1 MKHSKDK
8 KNLFNK
14 DLLYKVLI
22 FIVTVSIISYFQ
34 PRDSKFNYQY
44 DIDKPWHYGQ
54 LMATF
59 DFPIYKS
66 DQLVQK
72 EQDSILA
79 HFHPYYQQD
88 TNVKE
93 EVIKKLRTDYQTHLH
108 NIMPS
113 QSYLTHLIQSLEE
126 VYNTGILATDEQV
139 QLKKDSISS
148 IMIVQNKVANQHHI
162 TELLSVK
169 DAYTRLLNKDTLRYR
184 SDILQQC
191 NLNEYL
197 YPNLIF
203 DEARTE
209 SAKEEVLETYP
220 WANGMVQSGQ
230 RIIDRGEIV
239 TEEVFNILESLKK
252 ESIKQNSSIGQ
263 KHFVLVG
270 QVLIVAIYILCFF
283 IFMELFRKKYY
294 ARKRNILL
302 VFALITLYCVTTGIM
317 VSRNFLNVNIL
328 PYAMLPIIIRVFLDS
343 RTAFMAHVTTILICS
358 ICLRY
363 PHEFILLQL
372 AAGMV
377 AIYSLRELSQRSQ
390 LFRTAFIIL
399 LTYSLVYFA
408 YELAT
413 ESDLNKLN
421 WGMYIY
427 FCINI
432 TLILFTYPLLF
443 MLEKT
448 FGFTSDVTLV
458 ELSNINNPLLR
469 QMSETVPGTF
479 QHSMQVANLAA
490 EVANHIGA
498 KSQLVR
504 TAALYHDIGKMEHP
518 AFFTENQSGGIN
530 PHKRLKY
537 EQSAKV
543 VINHV
548 IDGLKLAEKH
558 NLPKVIKDFICTHHG
573 RGVTKYFYIS
583 WKNEHPNEEI
593 EEALFTYPGPNP
605 FTKEHAILMMADAVE
620 AASRSLPEYTEESI
634 SNLVDKIIDTQ
645 VSDEFFKE
653 CPITFLDIATA
664 KAVFKEKLKII
675 YHTRISYPEL
685 NK

>member
-8 KNLFNK
+8 KMIFNK

-139 QLKKDSISS
+139 QLKKDSINS

-358 ICLRY
+358 ISLRY

-427 FCINI
+427 FCINS

-573 RGVTKYFYIS
+573 KGVTKYFYIS

-593 EEALFTYPGPNP
+593 EEDLFTYPGPNP

-620 AASRSLPEYTEESI
+620 AASRSLSEYTEESI

>member
-8 KNLFNK
+8 KMIFNK

-66 DQLVQK
+66 DHLVQK

-126 VYNTGILATDEQV
+126 VYNIGILATDEQV
-139 QLKKDSISS
+139 QLKKDSINS

-169 DAYTRLLNKDTLRYR
+169 DAYTRLLNNDTLRYR

-358 ICLRY
+358 ISLRY

-427 FCINI
+427 FCINS

-573 RGVTKYFYIS
+573 KGVTKYFYIS

-593 EEALFTYPGPNP
+593 EEDLFTYPGPNP

-620 AASRSLPEYTEESI
+620 AASRSLSEYTEESI

>member
-573 RGVTKYFYIS
+573 KGVTKYFYIS

>member
-8 KNLFNK
+8 KMIFNK

-66 DQLVQK
+66 DHLVQK

-139 QLKKDSISS
+139 QLKKDSINS

-358 ICLRY
+358 ISLRY

-427 FCINI
+427 FCINS

-573 RGVTKYFYIS
+573 KGVTKYFYIS

-620 AASRSLPEYTEESI
+620 AASRSLSEYTEESI

>member
-8 KNLFNK
+8 KMIFNK

-139 QLKKDSISS
+139 QLKKDSINS

-239 TEEVFNILESLKK
+239 SEEVFNILESLKK

-358 ICLRY
+358 ISLRY

-427 FCINI
+427 FCINS

-573 RGVTKYFYIS
+573 KGVTKYFYIS

-620 AASRSLPEYTEESI
+620 AASRSLSEYTEESI

>member
-8 KNLFNK
+8 KMIFNK

-66 DQLVQK
+66 DHLVQK

-126 VYNTGILATDEQV
+126 VYNIGILATDEQV
-139 QLKKDSISS
+139 QLKKDSINS

-203 DEARTE
+203 DKARTE

-358 ICLRY
+358 ISLRY

-427 FCINI
+427 FCINS

-573 RGVTKYFYIS
+573 KGVTKYFYIS

-593 EEALFTYPGPNP
+593 EEDLFTYPGPNP

-620 AASRSLPEYTEESI
+620 AASRSLSEYTEESI

>member
-8 KNLFNK
+8 KKIFNK

-66 DQLVQK
+66 DHLVQK

-139 QLKKDSISS
+139 QLKKDSINS

-427 FCINI
+427 FCINS

-573 RGVTKYFYIS
+573 KGVTKYFYIS

-620 AASRSLPEYTEESI
+620 AASRSLSEYTEESI

>member
-8 KNLFNK
+8 KKIFNK

-66 DQLVQK
+66 DHLVQK

-139 QLKKDSISS
+139 QLKKDSINS

-358 ICLRY
+358 ISLRY

-573 RGVTKYFYIS
+573 KGVTKYFYIS

-593 EEALFTYPGPNP
+593 EEDLFTYPGPNP

-620 AASRSLPEYTEESI
+620 AASRSLSEYTEESI

>member
-8 KNLFNK
+8 KKIFNK

-126 VYNTGILATDEQV
+126 VYNIGILATDEQV
-139 QLKKDSISS
+139 QLKKDSINS

-358 ICLRY
+358 ISLRY

-427 FCINI
+427 FCINS

-548 IDGLKLAEKH
+548 NDGLKLAEKH

-573 RGVTKYFYIS
+573 KGVTKYFYIS

-593 EEALFTYPGPNP
+593 EEDLFTYPGPNP

-620 AASRSLPEYTEESI
+620 AASRSLSEYTEESI

>member
-8 KNLFNK
+8 KMIFNK

-139 QLKKDSISS
+139 QLKKDSINS

-573 RGVTKYFYIS
+573 KGVTKYFYIS

>member
-8 KNLFNK
+8 KKIFNK

-66 DQLVQK
+66 DHLVQK

-126 VYNTGILATDEQV
+126 VYNIGILATDEQV
-139 QLKKDSISS
+139 QLKKDSINS

-358 ICLRY
+358 ISLRY

-548 IDGLKLAEKH
+548 NDGLKLAEKH

-573 RGVTKYFYIS
+573 KGVTKYFYIS

-593 EEALFTYPGPNP
+593 EEDLFTYPGPNP

-620 AASRSLPEYTEESI
+620 AASRSLSEYTEESI

>member
-8 KNLFNK
+8 KMIFNK

-72 EQDSILA
+72 EQDRILA

-139 QLKKDSISS
+139 QLKKDSINS

-558 NLPKVIKDFICTHHG
+558 NLPKVIKDVICTHHG
-573 RGVTKYFYIS
+573 KGVTKYFYIS

>member
-8 KNLFNK
+8 KKIFNK

-66 DQLVQK
+66 DHLVQK

-139 QLKKDSISS
+139 QLKKDSINS

-209 SAKEEVLETYP
+209 SAKEEVLKTYP

-358 ICLRY
+358 ISLRY

-573 RGVTKYFYIS
+573 KGVTKYFYIS

-593 EEALFTYPGPNP
+593 EEDLFTYPGPNP

-620 AASRSLPEYTEESI
+620 AASRSLSEYTEESI

>member
-8 KNLFNK
+8 KKIFNK

-66 DQLVQK
+66 DHLVQK

-126 VYNTGILATDEQV
+126 VYNIGILATDEQV
-139 QLKKDSISS
+139 QLKKDSINS

-358 ICLRY
+358 ISLRY

-530 PHKRLKY
+530 PHKRLQY

-548 IDGLKLAEKH
+548 NDGLKLAEKH
-558 NLPKVIKDFICTHHG
+558 NLPKVIKDFISTHHG
-573 RGVTKYFYIS
+573 KGVTKYFYIS

-593 EEALFTYPGPNP
+593 DETLFTYPGPNP

-620 AASRSLPEYTEESI
+620 AASRSLSEYTEESI

>member
-139 QLKKDSISS
+139 QLKKDSINS

-263 KHFVLVG
+263 KHIVSVG
-270 QVLIVAIYILCFF
+270 HVLIVAIYILCFF

-548 IDGLKLAEKH
+548 NDGLKLAEKH

-573 RGVTKYFYIS
+573 KGVTKYFYIS

-620 AASRSLPEYTEESI
+620 AASRSLSEYTEESI

>member
-8 KNLFNK
+8 KMIFNK

-139 QLKKDSISS
+139 QLKKDSINS

-399 LTYSLVYFA
+399 STYSLVYFA

-573 RGVTKYFYIS
+573 KGVTKYFYIS

-620 AASRSLPEYTEESI
+620 AASRSLSEYTEESI

>member
-139 QLKKDSISS
+139 QLKKDSINS

-220 WANGMVQSGQ
+220 WANGMLQRGQ

-317 VSRNFLNVNIL
+317 VSRNFHNVNIL

-343 RTAFMAHVTTILICS
+343 RTPFMAHVTTILICA

-573 RGVTKYFYIS
+573 KGVTKYFYIS

-605 FTKEHAILMMADAVE
+605 FTKEHAILMMADAEE
-620 AASRSLPEYTEESI
+620 AASRSLSEYTDESI

>member
-8 KNLFNK
+8 KKIFNK

-66 DQLVQK
+66 DHLVQK

-126 VYNTGILATDEQV
+126 VYNIGILATDEQV
-139 QLKKDSISS
+139 QLKKDSINS

-358 ICLRY
+358 ISLRY

-427 FCINI
+427 FCINS

-573 RGVTKYFYIS
+573 KGVTKYFYIS

-593 EEALFTYPGPNP
+593 EEDLFTYPGPNP

-620 AASRSLPEYTEESI
+620 AASRSLSEYTEESI

>member
-8 KNLFNK
+8 KMIFNK

-139 QLKKDSISS
+139 QLKKDSINS

-358 ICLRY
+358 ISLRY

-427 FCINI
+427 FCINS

-573 RGVTKYFYIS
+573 KGVTKYFYIS

-620 AASRSLPEYTEESI
+620 AASRSLSEYTEESI

>member
-8 KNLFNK
+8 KKIFNK

-66 DQLVQK
+66 DHLVQK

-139 QLKKDSISS
+139 QLKKDSINS

-358 ICLRY
+358 ISLRY

-427 FCINI
+427 FCINS

-573 RGVTKYFYIS
+573 KGVTKYFYIS

-620 AASRSLPEYTEESI
+620 AASRSLSEYTEESI

>member
-8 KNLFNK
+8 KMIFNK

-66 DQLVQK
+66 DHLVQK

-126 VYNTGILATDEQV
+126 VYNIGILATDEQV
-139 QLKKDSISS
+139 QLKKDSINS

-358 ICLRY
+358 ISLRY

-427 FCINI
+427 FCINS

-548 IDGLKLAEKH
+548 NDGLKLAEKH

-573 RGVTKYFYIS
+573 KGVTKYFYIS

-593 EEALFTYPGPNP
+593 EEDLFTYPGPNP

-620 AASRSLPEYTEESI
+620 AASRSLSEYTEESI

>member
-8 KNLFNK
+8 KKFFNK

-66 DQLVQK
+66 DHLVQK

-139 QLKKDSISS
+139 QLKKDSINS

-427 FCINI
+427 FCINS

-573 RGVTKYFYIS
+573 KGVTKYFYIS

-620 AASRSLPEYTEESI
+620 AASRSLSEYTEESI

>member
-8 KNLFNK
+8 KKIFNK

-66 DQLVQK
+66 DHLVQK

-126 VYNTGILATDEQV
+126 VYNIGILATDEQV
-139 QLKKDSISS
+139 QLKKDSINS

-209 SAKEEVLETYP
+209 SAKEEALETYP

-358 ICLRY
+358 ISLRY

-427 FCINI
+427 FCINS

-573 RGVTKYFYIS
+573 KGVTKYFYIS

-620 AASRSLPEYTEESI
+620 AASRSLSEYTEESI

>member
-139 QLKKDSISS
+139 QLKKDSINS

-427 FCINI
+427 FCINS

-518 AFFTENQSGGIN
+518 AFFTENQSGGVN

-573 RGVTKYFYIS
+573 KGVTKYFYIS

-620 AASRSLPEYTEESI
+620 AASRSLSEYTEESI

>member
-8 KNLFNK
+8 KKLFNK
-14 DLLYKVLI
+14 DLLYKALI
-22 FIVTVSIISYFQ
+22 FITTISIISYFQ

-79 HFHPYYQQD
+79 HFYPYYQQD
-88 TNVKE
+88 LNVKE

-113 QSYLTHLIQSLEE
+113 QSYLTHLIQGLEE
-126 VYNTGILATDEQV
+126 VYNIGILATDEQV
-139 QLKKDSISS
+139 QLKNDSINS
-148 IMIVQNKVANQHHI
+148 IMIVQNKVANKHHI

-169 DAYTRLLNKDTLRYR
+169 AAYTQLLNKDTLRYR

-209 SAKEEVLETYP
+209 RAKEEVLETYP

-239 TEEVFNILESLKK
+239 TEEIFNILESLKK
-252 ESIKQNSSIGQ
+252 ESLKQNSTIGQ

-317 VSRNFLNVNIL
+317 ISRNFLNVNIL
-328 PYAMLPIIIRVFLDS
+328 PYAILPIIIRVFLDS

-372 AAGMV
+372 SAGMV

-421 WGMYIY
+421 WSMYIY

-530 PHKRLKY
+530 PHKRLQY

-558 NLPKVIKDFICTHHG
+558 NLPKVIKDFISTHHG
-573 RGVTKYFYIS
+573 KGVTKYFYIS

-593 EEALFTYPGPNP
+593 DETLFTYPGPNP

>member
-8 KNLFNK
+8 KMIFNK

-139 QLKKDSISS
+139 QLKKDSINS

-358 ICLRY
+358 ISLRY

-548 IDGLKLAEKH
+548 NDGLKLAEKH

-573 RGVTKYFYIS
+573 KGVTKYFYIS

-593 EEALFTYPGPNP
+593 EEDLFTYPGPNP

-620 AASRSLPEYTEESI
+620 AASRSLSEYTEESI

>member
-8 KNLFNK
+8 KMIFNK

-139 QLKKDSISS
+139 QLKKDSINS

-220 WANGMVQSGQ
+220 WANGVVQSGQ

-573 RGVTKYFYIS
+573 KGVTKYFYIS

>member
-8 KNLFNK
+8 KKIFNK

-139 QLKKDSISS
+139 QLKKDSINS

-317 VSRNFLNVNIL
+317 VSRNFLNVYIL

-399 LTYSLVYFA
+399 STYSLVYFA

-548 IDGLKLAEKH
+548 NDGLKLAEKH

-573 RGVTKYFYIS
+573 KGVTKYFYIS

-620 AASRSLPEYTEESI
+620 AASRSLSEYTEESI

>member
-8 KNLFNK
+8 KKIFNK
-14 DLLYKVLI
+14 DLLYKALI

-66 DQLVQK
+66 DHLVQK

-139 QLKKDSISS
+139 QLKKDSINS

-209 SAKEEVLETYP
+209 STKEEVLETYP

-427 FCINI
+427 FCINS

-573 RGVTKYFYIS
+573 KGVTKYFYIS

-620 AASRSLPEYTEESI
+620 AASRSLSEYTEESI

>member
-66 DQLVQK
+66 DHLVQK

-126 VYNTGILATDEQV
+126 VYNIGILATDEQV
-139 QLKKDSISS
+139 QLKKDSINS

-358 ICLRY
+358 ISLRY

-427 FCINI
+427 FCINS

-573 RGVTKYFYIS
+573 KGVTKYFYIS

>member
-8 KNLFNK
+8 KMIFNK

-139 QLKKDSISS
+139 QLKKDSINS

-427 FCINI
+427 FCINS

-573 RGVTKYFYIS
+573 KGVTKYFYIS

-593 EEALFTYPGPNP
+593 EEDLFTYPGPNP

-620 AASRSLPEYTEESI
+620 AASRSLSEYTEESI

>member
-8 KNLFNK
+8 KKIFNK

-139 QLKKDSISS
+139 QLKKDSINS

-358 ICLRY
+358 ISLRY

-427 FCINI
+427 FCINS

-573 RGVTKYFYIS
+573 KGVTKYFYIS

-593 EEALFTYPGPNP
+593 EEDLFTYPGPNP

-620 AASRSLPEYTEESI
+620 AASRSLSEYTEESI

>member
-8 KNLFNK
+8 KKIFNK

-66 DQLVQK
+66 DHLVQK

-139 QLKKDSISS
+139 QLKKDSINS

-302 VFALITLYCVTTGIM
+302 VFALITLYCVTTEIM

-358 ICLRY
+358 ISLRY

-427 FCINI
+427 FCINS

-573 RGVTKYFYIS
+573 KGVTKYFYIS

-593 EEALFTYPGPNP
+593 EEDLFTYPGPNP

-620 AASRSLPEYTEESI
+620 AASRSLSEYTEESI

>member
-8 KNLFNK
+8 KMIFNK

-66 DQLVQK
+66 DHLVQK

-139 QLKKDSISS
+139 QLKKDSINS

-573 RGVTKYFYIS
+573 KGVTKYFYIS

>member
-8 KNLFNK
+8 KKIFNK

-66 DQLVQK
+66 DHLVQK

-126 VYNTGILATDEQV
+126 VYNIGILATDEQV
-139 QLKKDSISS
+139 QLKKDSINS

-358 ICLRY
+358 ISLRY

-421 WGMYIY
+421 WSMYIY

-573 RGVTKYFYIS
+573 KGVTKYFYIS

-620 AASRSLPEYTEESI
+620 AASRSLSEYTEESI

>member
-8 KNLFNK
+8 KKLFNK

-22 FIVTVSIISYFQ
+22 FITTVSIISYFQ

-88 TNVKE
+88 SNTKD

-113 QSYLTHLIQSLEE
+113 QSYLTHLIQGLEE
-126 VYNTGILATDEQV
+126 VYNIGILATDEQV

-270 QVLIVAIYILCFF
+270 QILIVAIYILCFF

-294 ARKRNILL
+294 TRKRNILL
-302 VFALITLYCVTTGIM
+302 VFALITLYCATTGIM

-390 LFRTAFIIL
+390 LFRAAFIIL

-427 FCINI
+427 FCINSI
-432 TLILFTYPLLF
+432 LILFTYPLLF

-558 NLPKVIKDFICTHHG
+558 NLPKVIKDFITTHHG
-573 RGVTKYFYIS
+573 KGVTKYFYIS

-593 EEALFTYPGPNP
+593 DESLFTYPGPNP